1 MRKITKLFLIIFATT
16 TVSITASS
24 DAKPPSKIEQK
35 LAKMGVTLY
44 ELPTPT
50 ASYVRAVRSGNLVF
64 LSGHGPMKPDGSNV
78 TGKLGQDLSVEEGK
92 QAARYTAIALLSA
105 LKEELGDLDQVQRI
119 VKVHGMV
126 NAAPDFTNHSQV
138 MNGFSDFMVEV
149 FGDAG
154 KHARAA
160 VGMGSLPGNMAVE
173 IEMVVEVKK

>member
-1 MRKITKLFLIIFATT
+1 MKYSALLLMLSLLLVTICPAQSTT
-16 TVSITASS
+16 A
-24 DAKPPSKIEQK
+24 PGKIEQK
-35 LAKMGVTLY
+35 LAELGVTLY
-44 ELPTPT
+44 ELPAPT

-78 TGKLGQDLSVEEGK
+78 TGKLGQDLSVEEGQ

-126 NAAPDFTNHSQV
+126 NATPDFTDHSRV
-138 MNGFSDFMVEV
+138 MNGFSDLMAEV
-149 FGDAG
+149 FGEAG

-160 VGMGSLPGNMAVE
+160 VGMASLPGNIAVE
-173 IEMVVEVKK
+173 IEMVVEVMD

>member
-1 MRKITKLFLIIFATT
+1 MTVVKRNMHFGVILMIIGMTIEAQAQGNIEKKLQT
-16 TVSITASS
+16 
-24 DAKPPSKIEQK
+24 
-35 LAKMGVTLY
+35 MGITLY
-44 ELPTPT
+44 ELPAPT

-78 TGKLGQDLSVEEGK
+78 TGKLGQDLSVEEGQ

-105 LKEELGDLDQVQRI
+105 LREEIGDLDQVQRI

-126 NAAPDFTNHSQV
+126 NATPDFTDHSLV
-138 MNGFSDFMVEV
+138 MNGFSDLMAEV

-160 VGMGSLPGNMAVE
+160 VGMASLPGNIAIE
-173 IEMVVEVKK
+173 IEMVVEVKN